1 MRFDSKLYNFWRIKS
16 NNSEIFRVH
25 TSEIVMNS
33 NEKETL
39 LVSSQ
44 IWQPQNAASADL
56 FFMWIIRS
64 YKKSSIAL
72 GYKKSLIDFEEY

>member
-1 MRFDSKLYNFWRIKS
+1 MRFDSKFYIFLRIKS

-25 TSEIVMNS
+25 AIEIVMNC
-33 NEKETL
+33 NEKKTL
-39 LVSSQ
+39 LVSSR

-72 GYKKSLIDFEEY
+72 GYKKSLTDLEEY

>member
-25 TSEIVMNS
+25 AIEIVKNC
-33 NEKETL
+33 NEKKTL